1 MEYQG
6 TVIRPEDSVRAFF
19 NRVYGW
25 MAGGLA
31 LTAAIAWFVSTSQ
44 AIQQVIFGNPIVLVL
59 LIVAE
64 FGLVIGLARAINR
77 MSPQTAGLLF
87 LTYAA
92 VNGLTLS
99 SVFMV
104 YAKGDITMAFVASAG
119 MFLAMSLIGSATRMD
134 LSRIG
139 NIALFG
145 LFGIIGMSII
155 NIFTKSSGLE
165 FLISIVG
172 IVVFLGL
179 TAWDTQK
186 LRRMA
191 LSLDPTGDNP
201 ITMAGEDRPS
211 EYTPRIDQHPRG
223 DWSKVL
229 GGNAQA
235 EKVAVIG
242 ALSLYL
248 DLVNLFLFVL
258 RFFGG
263 RRRT

>member
-31 LTAAIAWFVSTSQ
+31 LTAAIAWFVGTNQ

-64 FGLVIGLARAINR
+64 FALVIGLSRAIAR

-104 YAKGDITMAFVASAG
+104 YTNGDITMAFAGSAG

-134 LSRIG
+134 LSRVG
-139 NIALFG
+139 NIALFA

-191 LSLDPTGDNP
+191 LSLDPTGDNL
-201 ITMAGEDRPS
+201 ITMAG
-211 EYTPRIDQHPRG
+211 
-223 DWSKVL
+223 
-229 GGNAQA
+229 GNPQA
-235 EKVAVIG
+235 EKAAVIG

-248 DLVNLFLFVL
+248 DLINLFLFVL

-263 RRRT
+263 RRRD

>member
-31 LTAAIAWFVSTSQ
+31 LTAAIAWFVGINQ
-44 AIQQVIFGNPIVLVL
+44 AVQQVIFGNPLVLIL

-64 FGLVIGLARAINR
+64 FSLVIGLSRAIAR

-104 YAKGDITMAFVASAG
+104 YTNGDITMAFAGSAG

-134 LSRIG
+134 LSRVG
-139 NIALFG
+139 NIALFA

-186 LRRMA
+186 LCRMA
-191 LSLDPTGDNP
+191 LSLDPTGDNL
-201 ITMAGEDRPS
+201 ITMAG
-211 EYTPRIDQHPRG
+211 
-223 DWSKVL
+223 
-229 GGNAQA
+229 GNPQA
-235 EKVAVIG
+235 EKAAVIG

-248 DLVNLFLFVL
+248 DLINLFLFVL

-263 RRRT
+263 RRRD

>member
-31 LTAAIAWFVSTSQ
+31 LTAAIAWFVGTNQ

-64 FGLVIGLARAINR
+64 FALVIGLSRAIAR

-104 YAKGDITMAFVASAG
+104 YTNGDITMAFAGSAG

-134 LSRIG
+134 LSRVG
-139 NIALFG
+139 NIALFA
-145 LFGIIGMSII
+145 LFCIIGMSII

-191 LSLDPTGDNP
+191 LSLDPTGDNL
-201 ITMAGEDRPS
+201 ITMAG
-211 EYTPRIDQHPRG
+211 
-223 DWSKVL
+223 
-229 GGNAQA
+229 GNPQA
-235 EKVAVIG
+235 EKAAVIG

-248 DLVNLFLFVL
+248 DLINLFLFVL

-263 RRRT
+263 RRRD

>member
-31 LTAAIAWFVSTSQ
+31 LTAAIAWFVSTIQ
-44 AIQQVIFGNPIVLVL
+44 AIQQVVFGNPIVLIL
-59 LIVAE
+59 LIAAE

-92 VNGLTLS
+92 ANGLTLS

-119 MFLAMSLIGSATRMD
+119 MFLAMSLVGSATRMD

-155 NIFTKSSGLE
+155 NIFTKSSGME

-172 IVVFLGL
+172 IIVFLGL

-186 LRRMA
+186 LRMMA
-191 LSLDPTGDNP
+191 LNLDPTGDSP
-201 ITMAGEDRPS
+201 FTMAG
-211 EYTPRIDQHPRG
+211 
-223 DWSKVL
+223 
-229 GGNAQA
+229 GNPQA
-235 EKVAVIG
+235 EKGAIIG

-248 DLVNLFLFVL
+248 DLINLFLFVL

>member
-6 TVIRPEDSVRAFF
+6 TVVRPEDSVRAFF

-31 LTAAIAWFVSTSQ
+31 LTAAIAWFVGSSQ
-44 AIQQVIFGNPIVLVL
+44 AMQQLIFGNAFVLIL
-59 LIVAE
+59 LMIAE
-64 FGLVIGLARAINR
+64 IGLVIGLSRAIGR

-104 YAKGDITMAFVASAG
+104 YTNADIAMAFVASAG
-119 MFLAMSLIGSATRMD
+119 MFLAMSLIGSATHMD
-134 LSRIG
+134 LSKIG

-145 LFGIIGMSII
+145 LFAIIGMSLV
-155 NIFTKSSGLE
+155 NLFLKSSGFD
-165 FLISIVG
+165 FLISIIG

-186 LRRMA
+186 LRSIA
-191 LSLDPTGDNP
+191 LNLDPTGDNP
-201 ITMAGEDRPS
+201 ITMAGEDHPS
-211 EYTPRIDQHPRG
+211 
-223 DWSKVL
+223 DWGKVL
-229 GGNAQA
+229 GGNPMA

-248 DLVNLFLFVL
+248 DLINLFLFVL

-263 RRRT
+263 RRRD

>member
-6 TVIRPEDSVRAFF
+6 TVVRPEDSVRAFF

-31 LTAAIAWFVSTSQ
+31 LTAAIAWFVGANQ
-44 AIQQVIFGNPIVLVL
+44 AIQQLIFGNTFVFIL

-64 FGLVIGLARAINR
+64 FGLVIGLSRAINK

-99 SVFMV
+99 SIFMV

-119 MFLAMSLIGSATRMD
+119 MFLAMSLVGSATRMD
-134 LSRIG
+134 LSRVG

-145 LFGIIGMSII
+145 LFGIIAMSII
-155 NIFTKSSGLE
+155 NIFTKSSGLD
-165 FLISIVG
+165 FVISIIG

-191 LSLDPTGDNP
+191 LNLDPTGENP
-201 ITMAGEDRPS
+201 ITMAG
-211 EYTPRIDQHPRG
+211 
-223 DWSKVL
+223 
-229 GGNAQA
+229 GNPQA

-248 DLVNLFLFVL
+248 DLINLFLFVL

-263 RRRT
+263 RRRD

>member
-6 TVIRPEDSVRAFF
+6 TVVRPEDSIRVFF

-31 LTAAIAWFVSTSQ
+31 LTAVIAWFVGTNQ
-44 AIQQVIFGNPIVLVL
+44 AMQQMIFGNAFVLIL
-59 LIVAE
+59 LLVAE
-64 FGLVIGLARAINR
+64 FGLVIGLSRAIGR
-77 MSPQTAGLLF
+77 VSPQTAGVLF

-99 SVFMV
+99 SIFMA
-104 YAKGDITMAFVASAG
+104 YTSADITMAFAASAG
-119 MFLAMSLIGSATRMD
+119 MFLAMSLIGSATHMD
-134 LSRIG
+134 LSKIG

-145 LFGIIGMSII
+145 LFGIIGMSLI
-155 NIFTKSSGLE
+155 NLFLKSSGLD
-165 FLISIVG
+165 FLISIIG

-186 LRRMA
+186 LRNIA
-191 LSLDPTGDNP
+191 LNLDPAGDNP
-201 ITMAGEDRPS
+201 ITSA
-211 EYTPRIDQHPRG
+211 
-223 DWSKVL
+223 
-229 GGNAQA
+229 GGNPTA
-235 EKVAVIG
+235 EKAAVMG

-248 DLVNLFLFVL
+248 DLINLFLFVL

-263 RRRT
+263 RRRD

>member
-1 MEYQG
+1 
-6 TVIRPEDSVRAFF
+6 
-19 NRVYGW
+19 
-25 MAGGLA
+25 
-31 LTAAIAWFVSTSQ
+31 
-44 AIQQVIFGNPIVLVL
+44 
-59 LIVAE
+59 
-64 FGLVIGLARAINR
+64 
-77 MSPQTAGLLF
+77 
-87 LTYAA
+87 
-92 VNGLTLS
+92 
-99 SVFMV
+99 
-104 YAKGDITMAFVASAG
+104 MAFVASAG

-134 LSRIG
+134 LSRVG

-155 NIFTKSSGLE
+155 NIFTKSSGLD

-211 EYTPRIDQHPRG
+211 

-229 GGNAQA
+229 GGNPQA
-235 EKVAVIG
+235 EKAAVIG

-248 DLVNLFLFVL
+248 DLINLFLFVL

-263 RRRT
+263 RRRD

>member
-25 MAGGLA
+25 MAGGLT
-31 LTAAIAWFVSTSQ
+31 LTAAVAWFVGTNQ
-44 AIQQVIFGNPIVLVL
+44 TMQQMIFGNSIVLIVL
-59 LIVAE
+59 FIVE
-64 FGLVIGLARAINR
+64 FGLVIGLSRAIGR
-77 MSPQTAGLLF
+77 ISPQAAGLLF

-92 VNGLTLS
+92 VNGLVLS
-99 SVFMV
+99 SVFMA
-104 YAKGDITMAFVASAG
+104 YTNADIAMAFVASAG
-119 MFLAMSLIGSATRMD
+119 MFLAMSLIGSATHMD
-134 LSRIG
+134 LSKVG

-155 NIFTKSSGLE
+155 NLFLKSSG
-165 FLISIVG
+165 FDFFISIIG

-186 LRRMA
+186 LRAIA
-191 LSLDPTGDNP
+191 LNLDPAGDNP
-201 ITMAGEDRPS
+201 ITMAGTNP
-211 EYTPRIDQHPRG
+211 
-223 DWSKVL
+223 
-229 GGNAQA
+229 AA
-235 EKVAVIG
+235 EKVAVLG

-248 DLVNLFLFVL
+248 DLINLFLFVL

-263 RRRT
+263 RHRD

>member
-6 TVIRPEDSVRAFF
+6 TVVRPEDSVRAFF

-31 LTAAIAWFVSTSQ
+31 LTAAIAWFVGNSVALQ
-44 AIQQVIFGNPIVLVL
+44 KVIFGNSLVFVL

-64 FGLVIGLARAINR
+64 FGLVIGLTRAITR

-87 LTYAA
+87 LAYAA

-99 SVFMV
+99 SIFMV
-104 YAKGDITMAFVASAG
+104 YAKGDITMAFVSSAG
-119 MFLAMSLIGSATRMD
+119 LFLAMSLIGSATHMD
-134 LSRIG
+134 LSRVG
-139 NIALFG
+139 NIALVG

-201 ITMAGEDRPS
+201 ITMAGENRPS
-211 EYTPRIDQHPRG
+211 

-229 GGNAQA
+229 GGNPQA

-258 RFFGG
+258 RFFSG
-263 RRRT
+263 RRRD

>member
-6 TVIRPEDSVRAFF
+6 TVVRPEDGVRAFF

-31 LTAAIAWFVSTSQ
+31 LTAAIAWFVGNSVALQ
-44 AIQQVIFGNPIVLVL
+44 KVIFGNSLVFVL

-64 FGLVIGLARAINR
+64 FGLVIGLTRAITR

-87 LTYAA
+87 LAYAA

-99 SVFMV
+99 SIFMV
-104 YAKGDITMAFVASAG
+104 YAKGDITMAFVSSAG
-119 MFLAMSLIGSATRMD
+119 LFLAMSLIGSATHMD
-134 LSRIG
+134 LSRVG
-139 NIALFG
+139 NIALVG

-201 ITMAGEDRPS
+201 ITMAG
-211 EYTPRIDQHPRG
+211 
-223 DWSKVL
+223 
-229 GGNAQA
+229 GNPQA

-258 RFFGG
+258 RFFSG
-263 RRRT
+263 RRRD

>member
-6 TVIRPEDSVRAFF
+6 TVVRPEDSVRAFF

-31 LTAAIAWFVSTSQ
+31 LTAVIAWFVGTNE
-44 AIQQVIFGNPIVLVL
+44 AMQQLVFGNAFVPIL
-59 LIVAE
+59 LIIVE
-64 FGLVIGLARAINR
+64 FGLVIGLSRAITR

-99 SVFMV
+99 SIFMA
-104 YAKGDITMAFVASAG
+104 YTSADITMAFVTSAG
-119 MFLAMSLIGSATRMD
+119 MFLAMSLIGSATHMD
-134 LSRIG
+134 LSKIG

-145 LFGIIGMSII
+145 LFAIIGMSII
-155 NIFTKSSGLE
+155 NLFLKSSGFD
-165 FLISIVG
+165 FLISIIG

-186 LRRMA
+186 LRTIA
-191 LSLDPTGDNP
+191 LGLDPTGDNP
-201 ITMAGEDRPS
+201 ITMAG
-211 EYTPRIDQHPRG
+211 
-223 DWSKVL
+223 
-229 GGNAQA
+229 GNPIA

-248 DLVNLFLFVL
+248 DLINLFLFVL
-258 RFFGG
+258 QFFGG
-263 RRRT
+263 RRRD

>member
-31 LTAAIAWFVSTSQ
+31 LTAAIAWFVSGSQ
-44 AIQQVIFGNPIVLVL
+44 AIQQEVFGNPLVFML

-64 FGLVIGLARAINR
+64 FGLVIGLSRAINR
-77 MSPQTAGLLF
+77 MSSQTAGLLF

-99 SVFMV
+99 SIFMV
-104 YAKGDITMAFVASAG
+104 YAKGDIAMAFASSAG
-119 MFLAMSLIGSATRMD
+119 LFLAMSLIGSATRMD
-134 LSRIG
+134 LSKVGNLALIG
-139 NIALFG
+139 LV
-145 LFGIIGMSII
+145 GIIVVSVI
-155 NIFTKSSGLE
+155 NLFTKSSGLD
-165 FLISIVG
+165 FLISIIG

-191 LSLDPTGDNP
+191 LSLDPAGDNP
-201 ITMAGEDRPS
+201 ITMAG
-211 EYTPRIDQHPRG
+211 
-223 DWSKVL
+223 
-229 GGNAQA
+229 GNPQA

-248 DLVNLFLFVL
+248 DLINLFLFAL
-258 RFFGG
+258 RFFSG
-263 RRRT
+263 RRRS

>member
-6 TVIRPEDSVRAFF
+6 TVVRPEDSVRAFF

-31 LTAAIAWFVSTSQ
+31 LTAAIAWFVGKSP
-44 AIQQVIFGNPIVLVL
+44 AMQQLIFGNPVILILLV
-59 LIVAE
+59 VAE
-64 FGLVIGLARAINR
+64 FGLVIGLSRAMNR

-92 VNGLTLS
+92 VNGLTIS
-99 SVFMV
+99 SIFLA
-104 YAKGDITMAFVASAG
+104 YADASIAMAFVASAG
-119 MFLAMSLIGSATRMD
+119 MFLAMALIGSATHMD
-134 LSRIG
+134 LSKIR

-145 LFGIIGMSII
+145 LFGIIGMSVV
-155 NIFTKSSGLE
+155 NLFLKSTGLD
-165 FLISIVG
+165 FFISIIG
-172 IVVFLGL
+172 IVLFLGL

-186 LRRMA
+186 LRNIA
-191 LSLDPTGDNP
+191 LNLDPTGDNP
-201 ITMAGEDRPS
+201 ITMAG
-211 EYTPRIDQHPRG
+211 
-223 DWSKVL
+223 
-229 GGNAQA
+229 GNPTA

-248 DLVNLFLFVL
+248 DFVNLFLFVL

-263 RRRT
+263 RRRD

>member
-6 TVIRPEDSVRAFF
+6 TVIRPEDSVRSFF

-25 MAGGLA
+25 MAGGLG
-31 LTAAIAWFVSTSQ
+31 LTAVIAWFVGKSA
-44 AIQQVIFGNPIVLVL
+44 AIQQAIFGNAFVFIL

-64 FGLVIGLARAINR
+64 LGLVIGLSRSINR

-87 LTYAA
+87 LAYAA

-99 SVFMV
+99 SIFMV
-104 YAKGDITMAFVASAG
+104 YASGDITMAFVASAG
-119 MFLAMSLIGSATRMD
+119 LFLAMSLIGSATHMD
-134 LSRIG
+134 LSKVG
-139 NIALFG
+139 NIALIG

-155 NIFTKSSGLE
+155 NIFTKSTGLD
-165 FLISIVG
+165 FLISIIG

-191 LSLDPTGDNP
+191 LNLDPTGDNP
-201 ITMAGEDRPS
+201 ITMAG
-211 EYTPRIDQHPRG
+211 
-223 DWSKVL
+223 
-229 GGNAQA
+229 GNPLA
-235 EKVAVIG
+235 EKAAVIG

-258 RFFGG
+258 RFFSG
-263 RRRT
+263 RRRN

>member
-6 TVIRPEDSVRAFF
+6 TVVRPEDSVRAFF

-31 LTAAIAWFVSTSQ
+31 LTAAIAWFVGNNQ
-44 AIQQVIFGNPIVLVL
+44 AIQQVIFGNSFVFVI

-64 FGLVIGLARAINR
+64 FGLVIGLSRAIAR
-77 MSPQTAGLLF
+77 MSPQMAGLLF

-99 SVFMV
+99 SIFMV
-104 YAKGDITMAFVASAG
+104 YATGDITMAFVASAG
-119 MFLAMSLIGSATRMD
+119 MFLAMSLIGSATHMD
-134 LSRIG
+134 LSKIG

-145 LFGIIGMSII
+145 LFGIIAMSII
-155 NIFTKSSGLE
+155 NIFTKSSGLD
-165 FLISIVG
+165 FLVSIIG
-172 IVVFLGL
+172 IVVFLAL

-191 LSLDPTGDNP
+191 LNLDPTGDNP
-201 ITMAGEDRPS
+201 ITMAG
-211 EYTPRIDQHPRG
+211 
-223 DWSKVL
+223 
-229 GGNAQA
+229 GNPQA
-235 EKVAVIG
+235 EKAAVIG

-248 DLVNLFLFVL
+248 DLINLFLFVL

-263 RRRT
+263 RRRD

>member
-6 TVIRPEDSVRAFF
+6 TVVRPEDSIRAFF

-31 LTAAIAWFVSTSQ
+31 LTAAIAWFVGNSVALQ
-44 AIQQVIFGNPIVLVL
+44 KVIFGNSLVFVL

-64 FGLVIGLARAINR
+64 FVLVIGLTRAITR

-87 LTYAA
+87 LAYAA

-99 SVFMV
+99 SIFMV
-104 YAKGDITMAFVASAG
+104 YAKGDITMAFVSSAG
-119 MFLAMSLIGSATRMD
+119 LFLAMSLIGSATHMD
-134 LSRIG
+134 LSRVG
-139 NIALFG
+139 NIALVG

-201 ITMAGEDRPS
+201 ITMAGENRPS
-211 EYTPRIDQHPRG
+211 

-229 GGNAQA
+229 GGNPQA

-258 RFFGG
+258 RFFSG
-263 RRRT
+263 RRRD

>member
-25 MAGGLA
+25 MAGGLT
-31 LTAAIAWFVSTSQ
+31 LTAAIAWFVGNNQ
-44 AIQQVIFGNPIVLVL
+44 AIQQVIFGNSLVFIL

-64 FGLVIGLARAINR
+64 FGLVIGLSRAIAK

-99 SVFMV
+99 SIFMV

-134 LSRIG
+134 LSRVG

-155 NIFTKSSGLE
+155 NIFTKSSGLD
-165 FLISIVG
+165 FLISIIG

-211 EYTPRIDQHPRG
+211 

-229 GGNAQA
+229 GGNPQA
-235 EKVAVIG
+235 EKAAVIG

-248 DLVNLFLFVL
+248 DLINLFLFVL

-263 RRRT
+263 RRRD

>member
-6 TVIRPEDSVRAFF
+6 TVVRPEDSVRAFF

-31 LTAAIAWFVSTSQ
+31 LTAAIAWFVGNNP
-44 AIQQVIFGNPIVLVL
+44 AIQQVIFGNSFVFVL

-64 FGLVIGLARAINR
+64 FGLVIGLSRAIAR
-77 MSPQTAGLLF
+77 MSPQMAGLLF

-99 SVFMV
+99 SIFKV
-104 YAKGDITMAFVASAG
+104 YATGDITMAFVASAG
-119 MFLAMSLIGSATRMD
+119 MFLAMSLIGSATHMD
-134 LSRIG
+134 LSKIG

-145 LFGIIGMSII
+145 LFGIIIMSII
-155 NIFTKSSGLE
+155 NIFTKSSGFD
-165 FLISIVG
+165 FLISIIG
-172 IVVFLGL
+172 IVVFLAL

-191 LSLDPTGDNP
+191 LNLDPTGDNP
-201 ITMAGEDRPS
+201 ITMAG
-211 EYTPRIDQHPRG
+211 
-223 DWSKVL
+223 
-229 GGNAQA
+229 GNPQA
-235 EKVAVIG
+235 EKAAVIG

-248 DLVNLFLFVL
+248 DLINLFLFVL

-263 RRRT
+263 RRRD

>member
-31 LTAAIAWFVSTSQ
+31 LTAAIAWFVGNNQ
-44 AIQQVIFGNPIVLVL
+44 AIQQVIFGNSFVFVI

-64 FGLVIGLARAINR
+64 FGLVIGLSRAIAR

-92 VNGLTLS
+92 VNGIVLS
-99 SVFMV
+99 SIFMV
-104 YAKGDITMAFVASAG
+104 YATGDITMAFVASAG
-119 MFLAMSLIGSATRMD
+119 MFLAMSLIGSATHMD
-134 LSRIG
+134 LSKIG

-145 LFGIIGMSII
+145 LFGIIAMSII
-155 NIFTKSSGLE
+155 NIFTKSSGLD
-165 FLISIVG
+165 FLISIIG
-172 IVVFLGL
+172 IVVFLAL

-191 LSLDPTGDNP
+191 LNLDPTGDNP
-201 ITMAGEDRPS
+201 ITMAG
-211 EYTPRIDQHPRG
+211 
-223 DWSKVL
+223 
-229 GGNAQA
+229 GNPQA
-235 EKVAVIG
+235 EKAAVIG

-248 DLVNLFLFVL
+248 DLINLFLFVL

-263 RRRT
+263 RRRD

>member
-6 TVIRPEDSVRAFF
+6 TVVRPEDSVRAFF

-31 LTAAIAWFVSTSQ
+31 LTAVIAWFVGTNQ
-44 AIQQVIFGNPIVLVL
+44 AMQQVIFGNAFVLIL
-59 LIVAE
+59 LIIAE
-64 FGLVIGLARAINR
+64 FGLVIGLSRAIGR

-99 SVFMV
+99 SVFMA
-104 YAKGDITMAFVASAG
+104 YTNTDIAMAFVASAG
-119 MFLAMSLIGSATRMD
+119 MFLAMSLIGSATHMD

-145 LFGIIGMSII
+145 LFAIIGMSVI
-155 NIFTKSSGLE
+155 NLFLKSSGFD
-165 FLISIVG
+165 FLISIIG
-172 IVVFLGL
+172 IIVFLGL

-186 LRRMA
+186 LRNIA
-191 LSLDPTGDNP
+191 LNLDPAGDNP
-201 ITMAGEDRPS
+201 ITMAG
-211 EYTPRIDQHPRG
+211 
-223 DWSKVL
+223 
-229 GGNAQA
+229 GNPTA

-248 DLVNLFLFVL
+248 DLINLFLFVL

-263 RRRT
+263 RRRD

>member
-31 LTAAIAWFVSTSQ
+31 LTAAIAWFVGTSQ
-44 AIQQVIFGNPIVLVL
+44 AIQQVIFGNPLVLIL

-64 FGLVIGLARAINR
+64 FGLVIGLSRAIAR
-77 MSPQTAGLLF
+77 MSPQMAGLLF

-99 SVFMV
+99 SIFMV
-104 YAKGDITMAFVASAG
+104 YTNRDITMAFVASAG
-119 MFLAMSLIGSATRMD
+119 MFLAMSLIGSATHMD
-134 LSRIG
+134 LSRVG

-145 LFGIIGMSII
+145 LFAVIGMSII
-155 NIFTKSSGLE
+155 NIFTRSSGLE

-191 LSLDPTGDNP
+191 LSLDPTGENP
-201 ITMAGEDRPS
+201 ITMAGENP
-211 EYTPRIDQHPRG
+211 
-223 DWSKVL
+223 
-229 GGNAQA
+229 QA
-235 EKVAVIG
+235 EKAAVIG

-258 RFFGG
+258 RFFG
-263 RRRT
+263 RRRRE

>member
-1 MEYQG
+1 
-6 TVIRPEDSVRAFF
+6 
-19 NRVYGW
+19 
-25 MAGGLA
+25 
-31 LTAAIAWFVSTSQ
+31 
-44 AIQQVIFGNPIVLVL
+44 
-59 LIVAE
+59 
-64 FGLVIGLARAINR
+64 
-77 MSPQTAGLLF
+77 
-87 LTYAA
+87 
-92 VNGLTLS
+92 
-99 SVFMV
+99 
-104 YAKGDITMAFVASAG
+104 MAFVASAG

-134 LSRIG
+134 LSKVG

-191 LSLDPTGDNP
+191 LSLEPAGDNP

-211 EYTPRIDQHPRG
+211 
-223 DWSKVL
+223 DWNKVL
-229 GGNAQA
+229 GGNPQA
-235 EKVAVIG
+235 EKAAIIG

-248 DLVNLFLFVL
+248 DLINLFLFVL

-263 RRRT
+263 RRRD

>member
-1 MEYQG
+1 MIAAHLEGTQRYLVHQKGDDSMEYQG

-31 LTAAIAWFVSTSQ
+31 LTAAIAWFVGNNQ
-44 AIQQVIFGNPIVLVL
+44 AIQQVIFGNSLVFIL

-64 FGLVIGLARAINR
+64 FGLVIGLSRAIAR

-92 VNGLTLS
+92 VNGLVLS
-99 SVFMV
+99 SIFMV
-104 YAKGDITMAFVASAG
+104 YATGDITMAFVASAG

-134 LSRIG
+134 LSKIG
-139 NIALFG
+139 NIALLG

-155 NIFTKSSGLE
+155 NIFTKSSGLD
-165 FLISIVG
+165 FLISIIG

-201 ITMAGEDRPS
+201 ITMAG
-211 EYTPRIDQHPRG
+211 
-223 DWSKVL
+223 
-229 GGNAQA
+229 GNPQA
-235 EKVAVIG
+235 EKAAVIG

-248 DLVNLFLFVL
+248 DLINLFLFVL

-263 RRRT
+263 RRRD

>member
-6 TVIRPEDSVRAFF
+6 TVVRPEDSVRAFF

-31 LTAAIAWFVSTSQ
+31 LTAVVAWFVGTSQ
-44 AIQQVIFGNPIVLVL
+44 AIQQMIFGNPFVLIL

-64 FGLVIGLARAINR
+64 VGLVIGLSRAITR

-104 YAKGDITMAFVASAG
+104 YTSNTITIAFVASAG
-119 MFLAMSLIGSATRMD
+119 MFLAMSLIGSATKMD
-134 LSRIG
+134 LSKVG

-145 LFGIIGMSII
+145 LFAVIGMSII
-155 NIFTKSSGLE
+155 NIFMRSSSLE

-186 LRRMA
+186 LRMMA
-191 LSLDPTGDNP
+191 LSLDPAGNHP
-201 ITMAGEDRPS
+201 ITMAG
-211 EYTPRIDQHPRG
+211 
-223 DWSKVL
+223 
-229 GGNAQA
+229 GNPQA
-235 EKVAVIG
+235 EKVAVMG

-248 DLVNLFLFVL
+248 DLINLFLFVL

-263 RRRT
+263 RRHD

>member
-1 MEYQG
+1 MIAAHLEAVQRHLMHQKGDDSMEYQG

-31 LTAAIAWFVSTSQ
+31 LTAAIAWFVGTNQ

-64 FGLVIGLARAINR
+64 FALVIGLSRAIAR

-104 YAKGDITMAFVASAG
+104 YTNGDITMAFAGSAG

-134 LSRIG
+134 LSRVG
-139 NIALFG
+139 NIALFA

-191 LSLDPTGDNP
+191 LSLDPTGDNL
-201 ITMAGEDRPS
+201 ITMAG
-211 EYTPRIDQHPRG
+211 
-223 DWSKVL
+223 
-229 GGNAQA
+229 GNPQA
-235 EKVAVIG
+235 EKAAVIG

-248 DLVNLFLFVL
+248 DLINLFLFVL

-263 RRRT
+263 RRRD

>member
-1 MEYQG
+1 
-6 TVIRPEDSVRAFF
+6 
-19 NRVYGW
+19 
-25 MAGGLA
+25 
-31 LTAAIAWFVSTSQ
+31 
-44 AIQQVIFGNPIVLVL
+44 
-59 LIVAE
+59 
-64 FGLVIGLARAINR
+64 

-104 YAKGDITMAFVASAG
+104 YAKGDITMAFVTSAG
-119 MFLAMSLIGSATRMD
+119 MFLAMSLIGSATHMD
-134 LSRIG
+134 LSRVG

-155 NIFTKSSGLE
+155 NIFTRSSGLE

-186 LRRMA
+186 LRRIA
-191 LSLDPTGDNP
+191 LSLDPTDDNP
-201 ITMAGEDRPS
+201 ITMAGENRPS
-211 EYTPRIDQHPRG
+211 EYAPRIEQHPRG

-229 GGNAQA
+229 GGNPQA

-263 RRRT
+263 RRRD

>member
-6 TVIRPEDSVRAFF
+6 TVVRSEDSVRAFF

-31 LTAAIAWFVSTSQ
+31 LTAAIAWFVGNSVALQ
-44 AIQQVIFGNPIVLVL
+44 KVIFGNSLVFML
-59 LIVAE
+59 LIVIE
-64 FGLVIGLARAINR
+64 FGLVIGLTRAITR
-77 MSPQTAGLLF
+77 MTPQTAGLLF

-99 SVFMV
+99 SIFMV
-104 YAKGDITMAFVASAG
+104 YAKGDITLAFASSAG
-119 MFLAMSLIGSATRMD
+119 LFLAMSLIGSATHMD
-134 LSRIG
+134 LSKLG

-145 LFGIIGMSII
+145 LVGIIIVSVINLFARSSGLDFLMSII
-155 NIFTKSSGLE
+155 
-165 FLISIVG
+165 G

-179 TAWDTQK
+179 TASDTQK

-191 LSLDPTGDNP
+191 LNLDPTGDHP
-201 ITMAGEDRPS
+201 MTMAG
-211 EYTPRIDQHPRG
+211 
-223 DWSKVL
+223 
-229 GGNAQA
+229 GNPQA

-263 RRRT
+263 RRRS

>member
-6 TVIRPEDSVRAFF
+6 TVVRPEDSVRAFF

-31 LTAAIAWFVSTSQ
+31 LTAAIAWFVGNNQ
-44 AIQQVIFGNPIVLVL
+44 AIQQVIFGNSFVFVL
-59 LIVAE
+59 LVVAE
-64 FGLVIGLARAINR
+64 FGLVIGLSRAIAK

-99 SVFMV
+99 SIFMV
-104 YAKGDITMAFVASAG
+104 YATGDITMAFVASAG
-119 MFLAMSLIGSATRMD
+119 MFLAMSLIGSATHMD
-134 LSRIG
+134 LSKIG

-145 LFGIIGMSII
+145 LFGIIIMSII
-155 NIFTKSSGLE
+155 NIFTKSSGFD
-165 FLISIVG
+165 FLISIIG
-172 IVVFLGL
+172 IVVFLAL

-191 LSLDPTGDNP
+191 LNLDPTGDNP
-201 ITMAGEDRPS
+201 ITMAG
-211 EYTPRIDQHPRG
+211 
-223 DWSKVL
+223 
-229 GGNAQA
+229 GNPQA
-235 EKVAVIG
+235 EKAAVIG

-248 DLVNLFLFVL
+248 DLINLFLFVL

-263 RRRT
+263 RRRD